1 MEAKT
6 HLYMVSASTSPNQ
19 TRRFGV
25 KFCPVS
31 SNMATSPPPFS
42 CTQRRSFKGY
52 KNLHCEQVYVQGKG
66 WNALLGVVHPKSLW
80 CVPVSSLP
88 QARGWQASGRGPCP
102 RRKCIRPCLCW
113 WLSRRRRR
121 WSSPCLVPLGME
133 WPGRR
138 GRNNHQQLHPIKT
151 SQVCNHNWLLNC
163 LECWR

>member
-1 MEAKT
+1 MTFQENDKRAKT

-42 CTQRRSFKGY
+42 CRRKKKKRWLKEYLKLTPQADLSSV
-52 KNLHCEQVYVQGKG
+52 LPLQ
-66 WNALLGVVHPKSLW
+66 W
-80 CVPVSSLP
+80 VPVSSLP

-133 WPGRR
+133 WPEGR
-138 GRNNHQQLHPIKT
+138 QLNTIT
-151 SQVCNHNWLLNC
+151 ANRDS
-163 LECWR
+163 

>member
-1 MEAKT
+1 MNSRVHQWNTKETKLNGPKSNGMFKENDT

-42 CTQRRSFKGY
+42 CRQKKIWWFKEY
-52 KNLHCEQVYVQGKG
+52 ENIHHRLVYV
-66 WNALLGVVHPKSLW
+66 LLMPLW
-80 CVPVSSLP
+80 WVPVSSLP

-133 WPGRR
+133 WPEGR
-138 GRNNHQQLHPIKT
+138 QLNTIT
-151 SQVCNHNWLLNC
+151 ANRDS
-163 LECWR
+163 